1 MSCLVFYTYNTALPT
16 IIHLGAIVFYRHAVT
31 SNNILVFSLQ
41 SSVRTLWESSSIWKI
56 VSYQL
61 FLDISCGQSW
71 TRVSLNWITILHF
84 ALWLNSSEPSL
95 TQSKKVLEHQQL
107 YTMQCD
113 TNIWHNKLAVTSNN
127 NWQDLSP
134 LFVRSFRL

>member
-1 MSCLVFYTYNTALPT
+1 MWREFQAVYCQVFIRCPAWYFILTILPYLT
-16 IIHLGAIVFYRHAVT
+16 IIHLGAIVFYRHIVT

-41 SSVRTLWESSSIWKI
+41 SCVRTLWESSSIWKI

-84 ALWLNSSEPSL
+84 ALWLNSSEATVQSYPEQNSDINNYIQCNV
-95 TQSKKVLEHQQL
+95 TQTPIL
-107 YTMQCD
+107 
-113 TNIWHNKLAVTSNN
+113 NNK
-127 NWQDLSP
+127 Q
-134 LFVRSFRL
+134 